1 MNVGKDVNNSVQKLK
16 VYSQVGSKLNYANN
30 AFNMELDILIVVLIM
45 KKGNI
50 LENPENAGEYGRRIQ
65 KAEFVR
71 MALAI
76 GMWETP
82 RDAGDLV
89 GLQ

>member
-1 MNVGKDVNNSVQKLK
+1 MNK
-16 VYSQVGSKLNYANN
+16 
-30 AFNMELDILIVVLIM
+30 FNTIQPWKLIM

-65 KAEFVR
+65 NVCDRACGRACGRET
-71 MALAI
+71 ALVI
-76 GMWETP
+76 EMRETT